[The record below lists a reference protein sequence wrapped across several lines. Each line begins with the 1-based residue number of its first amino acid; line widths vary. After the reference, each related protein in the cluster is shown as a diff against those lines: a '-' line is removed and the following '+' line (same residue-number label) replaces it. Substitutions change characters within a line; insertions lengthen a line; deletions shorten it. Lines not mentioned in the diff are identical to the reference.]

1 MLDAFYMEMANFIN
15 DRPREWIRIN
25 GFRCTRVETEQQ
37 YMEYQLI
44 VQHREVRPAKEP
56 QMPSFFT
63 WCTHRYFCQ
72 SWQSFSTIQDS
83 KGYVLIHSMKIQK
96 EMGMQYIAPKVPIEM
111 VGGNNRSIFNTWLGS
126 PSDFN
131 VPDDAGH
138 ETQDKNKLV

>member
-1 MLDAFYMEMANFIN
+1 
-15 DRPREWIRIN
+15 
-25 GFRCTRVETEQQ
+25 
-37 YMEYQLI
+37 
-44 VQHREVRPAKEP
+44 
-56 QMPSFFT
+56 
-63 WCTHRYFCQ
+63 
-72 SWQSFSTIQDS
+72 
-83 KGYVLIHSMKIQK
+83 MKIQK